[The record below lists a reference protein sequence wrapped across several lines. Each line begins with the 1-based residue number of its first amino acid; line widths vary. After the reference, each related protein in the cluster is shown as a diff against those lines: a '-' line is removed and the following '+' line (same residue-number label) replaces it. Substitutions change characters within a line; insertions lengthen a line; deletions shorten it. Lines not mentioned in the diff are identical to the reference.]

1 MRILDRYL
9 IKGFFHSLFLSV
21 VCLLGIYVI
30 VEFFEKIDD
39 VVKRGIASIIMLK
52 YLFYSLPKI
61 FFQILPVAFL
71 IAVLLILGLMSR
83 NGELMAI
90 KASGISLYRVTSVL
104 LAIALIFSVVTF
116 ICQEVILPGS
126 NQAASYYK
134 KIINGKKPG
143 KNLRQNRIWFWGS
156 GNRVFNIQFMDAKR
170 QEARGVT
177 FFKLDSQFHIV
188 HRVDAKRAVYRHDKW
203 YLYNGVERFFSGD
216 NFKKVTFQE
225 FERKHFTIPEGFED
239 IFAMQKQ
246 PEEMTYQELSKYI
259 ERLQGAGYR
268 ADKYLVDLYTKI
280 SMPFIIF
287 IMTLIGVSFAVKID
301 KSARLFN
308 VGLGLLISFICWII
322 STVGISLGHI
332 GLFPPI
338 VAAWLGNVI
347 FLLLGAYLFVTIS
360 T

>member
-21 VCLLGIYVI
+21 VCLLGIYMI

-39 VVKRGIASIIMLK
+39 VVKRGISAITMVK
-52 YLFYSLPKI
+52 YLFYSVPKI

-104 LAIALIFSVVTF
+104 LATAFIFCAVTF
-116 ICQEVILPGS
+116 FCQEVILPGS
-126 NQAASYYK
+126 NQAAIYYK
-134 KIINGKKPG
+134 RIIDGKKPG

-156 GNRVFNIQFMDAKR
+156 GNRVFNIQLMDAKR
-170 QEARGVT
+170 QEVRGVT
-177 FFKLDSQFHIV
+177 FYQLDAQFQMV
-188 HRVDAKRAVYRHDKW
+188 HRVDAKRAVYRNDTW

-216 NFKKVTFQE
+216 GFKKVTFQE
-225 FERKHFTIPEGFED
+225 FEQKQFTIPEGFED

-246 PEEMTYQELSKYI
+246 PEEMTYQELLKYI

-268 ADKYLVDLYTKI
+268 VDKYLVDLHTKI

-287 IMTLIGVSFAVKID
+287 IMALIGVSFAVKID
-301 KSARLFN
+301 KSGRLFN
-308 VGLGLLISFICWII
+308 VGLGLLISFICWIVTTI
-322 STVGISLGHI
+322 GISLGHM
-332 GLFPPI
+332 GLFPPM
-338 VAAWLGNVI
+338 VAAWIGNVL
-347 FLLLGAYLFVTIS
+347 FLMLGAYLFVTIP